1 MRRWRWWLL
10 AVAVV
15 VTTGWVVVAAR
26 TLWLPLPAEWLRVQD
41 PVAKADAVFILSGNV
56 VWRAPLAARLYRED
70 RAPRLLVTGGYYSD
84 YFLVLTG
91 EHLTDAEVVAR
102 VLSKLGVPRSAMT
115 LVKGGTS
122 TYEEALILRKQVDD
136 LGLRSVIVVTS
147 NFQSRRARW
156 IFRKVLRD
164 RSVALSF
171 VEANHAVFTPRDWW
185 RHEEGLI
192 TVSNEYIK
200 LVYYALRYRDVPR

>member
-1 MRRWRWWLL
+1 MI
-10 AVAVV
+10 
-15 VTTGWVVVAAR
+15 VVAAGVLAVGAR
-26 TLWLPLPAEWLRVQD
+26 GLWLPLLAEWLVVQD
-41 PVAKADAVFILSGNV
+41 PVTRADGIFILSGNV
-56 VWRAPLAARLYRED
+56 VWRAPLAAKLYREG

-91 EHLTDAEVVAR
+91 EQLTDAEVVAR
-102 VLSKLGVPRSAMT
+102 VLARLGVPRPAMT

-122 TYEEALILRKQVDD
+122 TYEEALILRRQVEA

-147 NFQSRRARW
+147 NLHSRRARW
-156 IFRKVLRD
+156 VFRKVLDGRP
-164 RSVALSF
+164 VALTF
-171 VEANHAVFTPRDWW
+171 VEADHAVFTPRDWW

-200 LVYYALRYRDVPR
+200 LLYYLLKYRTIPRA